1 MQVRIFMIPLGDSG
15 AALQELNSFLASH
28 RVLAMEQHFHGGEHG
43 VYWSFCVRYIQSVS
57 TGGSSTKTKV
67 DYREVLTTEDFVRF
81 VKLREARKSIAQREA
96 IPAYAV
102 FTDEELAS
110 IAQLKSVSI
119 SSIQTVKG
127 VGEKKALKYGEV
139 MINSLQQS
147 E

>member
-1 MQVRIFMIPLGDSG
+1 
-15 AALQELNSFLASH
+15 
-28 RVLAMEQHFHGGEHG
+28 
-43 VYWSFCVRYIQSVS
+43 
-57 TGGSSTKTKV
+57 
-67 DYREVLTTEDFVRF
+67 
-81 VKLREARKSIAQREA
+81 
-96 IPAYAV
+96 V